1 VKVVAFVVTY
11 NGMATGPC
19 IRGCVE
25 HLMAD
30 APNFGAAIE
39 RVDLYP
45 HCQTLDPIIAGLES
59 MLDRFQARLGTLP
72 FIRFRRTARLFEV
85 AYASQWVHSAA
96 MFGSAVVDLP
106 QAEFACL
113 CREFAAALLLA
124 RRRIKQSDAFD
135 VAELQSHLQ
144 QRLRLLP

>member
-1 VKVVAFVVTY
+1 MEVVAFVVTY

-19 IRGCVE
+19 IQGCVE
-25 HLMAD
+25 HLTAD

-45 HCQTLDPIIAGLES
+45 HCQTLEPIITGLEF
-59 MLDRFQARLGTLP
+59 MRNRFQARLGTLP

-85 AYASQWVHSAA
+85 AYASQWVHSKA

-106 QAEFACL
+106 PAEFTCL